1 MSELAEER
9 LAVQRAIE
17 TLRLTPVMFEL
28 GARPY
33 PPRALYRAYL
43 EQSHVFL
50 GIYWQSY
57 GWVAPDEDI
66 SGLEDEYRLS
76 GGRPRLVYIK
86 GPAPDRQE
94 RLDRPAP
101 AHRGRT
107 TRRRTGTSPAPTS
120 SSGSSRTT

>member
-1 MSELAEER
+1 MRELAEER

-17 TLRLTPVMFEL
+17 TLRLTPVLFEL

-57 GWVAPDEDI
+57 GWVAPDEQI

-76 GGRPRLVYIK
+76 GTRPRLIYIK

-94 RLDRPAP
+94 RLGALLRSIEADDQ
-101 AHRGRT
+101 T
-107 TRRRTGTSPAPTS
+107 STGTSRARPS
-120 SSGSSRTT
+120 SRGSSRTT